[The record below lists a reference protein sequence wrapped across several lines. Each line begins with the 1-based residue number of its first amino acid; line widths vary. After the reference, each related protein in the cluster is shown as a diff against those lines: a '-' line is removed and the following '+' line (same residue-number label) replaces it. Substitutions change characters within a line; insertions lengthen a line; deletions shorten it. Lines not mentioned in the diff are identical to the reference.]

1 MKQLFSID
9 TILSAIILVA
19 IFVLGVAFG
28 YYGKGVVL

>member
-9 TILSAIILVA
+9 TILSAIILIA
-19 IFVLGVAFG
+19 IFALGLAFG